1 MTTAR
6 SYKIV
11 VEYSSLNKL
20 NAKTAS
26 TLHLTATTADLT
38 VLLHT
43 LNESPSVSTILVYN
57 TIVLPSLH
65 THGKLTADDL
75 GLTDLKKLK

>member
-26 TLHLTATTADLT
+26 TLHLTATTADLA

-43 LNESPSVSTILVYN
+43 LNESPSVSTMRVYN
-57 TIVLPSLH
+57 TVVIPCLH
-65 THGKLTADDL
+65 TQGKLTAGDL
-75 GLTDLKKLK
+75 GLDGLKKLK